1 MIKARIR
8 VIWEGINFYGKTT
21 EFEDEEKFNNFK
33 VDWVNKAGD
42 LNSIYLINSNEDL
55 VLFNT
60 DAAKNSVVIIERLET
75 KDDN

>member
-8 VIWEGINFYGKTT
+8 VIWEGISFYGKSR
-21 EFEDEEKFNNFK
+21 EFKEEKEFNDFK
-33 VDWVNKAGD
+33 NNWLNATGD
-42 LNSIYLINSNEDL
+42 LTSLYLINTNDDL

-60 DAAKNSVVIIERLET
+60 DAAKNSVVIIEKLET

>member
-8 VIWEGINFYGKTT
+8 VIWEGISFYGKIT

-33 VDWVNKAGD
+33 VDWANKAGD

-60 DAAKNSVVIIERLET
+60 DAAKNSVVIIEKLET

>member
-8 VIWEGINFYGKTT
+8 VIWEGINFYGKTK

-55 VLFNT
+55 VLFNS
-60 DAAKNSVVIIERLET
+60 DAAKNSVIIIEKLET

>member
-8 VIWEGINFYGKTT
+8 VIWEGINFYGKSI
-21 EFEDEEKFNNFK
+21 EFENEEKFNNFK